1 MIRLINTGKIEQSS
15 QLDDIKRTFE
25 TLCSKR
31 EKGYLKR
38 AKKAAIRNDFLFK
51 SQYAI
56 EWRIEFIKLIC
67 GLSILNKPNSPPT
80 SHVGINNPKNM
91 CFAITYI
98 HCFLR
103 CTRVMQKIVE
113 TENKKRNAFSK
124 LLFNSLVEIKSAV
137 YVKALSEKEDE
148 DNNEEDEEKKDYIYA
163 EFPEDYNA
171 KVNTNEE
178 KAEDIKAMQE
188 FRDGEPHG
196 KCR

>member
-1 MIRLINTGKIEQSS
+1 
-15 QLDDIKRTFE
+15 
-25 TLCSKR
+25 
-31 EKGYLKR
+31 
-38 AKKAAIRNDFLFK
+38 
-51 SQYAI
+51 
-56 EWRIEFIKLIC
+56 
-67 GLSILNKPNSPPT
+67 
-80 SHVGINNPKNM
+80 
-91 CFAITYI
+91 
-98 HCFLR
+98 
-103 CTRVMQKIVE
+103 MQKIVE

-137 YVKALSEKEDE
+137 YIKTLSEKEDE
-148 DNNEEDEEKKDYIYA
+148 DNDEEDEEKKDYIYA